1 MAGALGGGA
10 AGDAITDAKDVGLVA
25 PWRLGILA
33 SVIASCLFACGGSR
47 VPPSLRGYEILVER
61 RDQQGDE
68 LARAL
73 QDYGFRLRRAVR
85 GGSRPTAALVY
96 FTFRNPGPGEA
107 EWLHLRLAD
116 TRSGEIVGAAAIP
129 LDSVGPA
136 PRDRARAA
144 VRALVANPIA
154 SPP

>member
-1 MAGALGGGA
+1 VTLLQRS
-10 AGDAITDAKDVGLVA
+10 VVA
-25 PWRLGILA
+25 PYLA
-33 SVIASCLFACGGSR
+33 FLSACGASR
-47 VPPSLRGYEILVER
+47 VPDSLRGYDILVER
-61 RDQQGDE
+61 RDAQGEE

-96 FTFRNPGPGEA
+96 FTFRELGPGEP

-116 TRSGEIVGAAAIP
+116 TRSGAMVGTASIP

-144 VRALVANPIA
+144 IRALVANPIA
-154 SPP
+154 VPP